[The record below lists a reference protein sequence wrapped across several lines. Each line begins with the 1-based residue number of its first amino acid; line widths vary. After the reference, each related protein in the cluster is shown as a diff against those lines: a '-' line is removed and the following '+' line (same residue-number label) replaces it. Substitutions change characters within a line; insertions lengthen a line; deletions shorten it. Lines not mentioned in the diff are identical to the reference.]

1 MCVLI
6 EIPGSSE
13 IKDIPANA
21 GDARD
26 MGSIP
31 RSGRSSGEENGNPVQ
46 YLCLENTM
54 ERGAWWV
61 AIHGVTKSWIR
72 LRTHARLNAHVWG

>member
-6 EIPGSSE
+6 EIPGGSA

-72 LRTHARLNAHVWG
+72 LRTHA

>member
-6 EIPGSSE
+6 EIPGGSA

-61 AIHGVTKSWIR
+61 AIHGVTKSWI
-72 LRTHARLNAHVWG
+72 

>member
-6 EIPGSSE
+6 EIPGGSAV
-13 IKDIPANA
+13 KDTPTNV
-21 GDARD
+21 GDSRD

-61 AIHGVTKSWIR
+61 AMHGVTKSCTR
-72 LRTHARLNAHVWG
+72 LRTHARLNVHVW

>member
-6 EIPGSSE
+6 EIPGGSA

-61 AIHGVTKSWIR
+61 AIHGVTKSW
-72 LRTHARLNAHVWG
+72 T

>member
-6 EIPGSSE
+6 EIPGGSA

-31 RSGRSSGEENGNPVQ
+31 RSGRSSGEENGNPLQ
-46 YLCLENTM
+46 DSCLKNPMDSSPPDSSVHEILQARIL
-54 ERGAWWV
+54 EWV
-61 AIHGVTKSWIR
+61 ALPFFRGSS
-72 LRTHARLNAHVWG
+72 